1 MNRTAIFI
9 DAGYFFAQGSNC
21 LTGEKQVRGD
31 LLLNIDKLLEAL
43 EKFSTKITGVPLLR
57 IYWYDGTSMGPTP
70 QHLALAIK
78 PNVKLRLGF
87 VNAVGQQKGVDSL
100 IVTDMITLARN
111 KAMSDAVL
119 LSGDEDLRVGV
130 QQAQEYGVRVHL
142 LGICQ
147 HQSHPQRYNQSLF
160 LLHEAD
166 STYIWTSKE
175 ISLFLSF
182 SPKFDASK
190 TAAVVLKE
198 ESVES
203 KNKPV
208 LVKSKPADSPTLSDV
223 AKEYALEI
231 DINLIEGLVTNFA
244 SLHQIPSEIDRPLLG
259 KAGKALGLLNPQEK
273 RQIRLEF
280 ISALKAKAVAPAGK
294 EE

>member
-1 MNRTAIFI
+1 MDRAAIFV

-21 LTGEKQVRGD
+21 LAGQKQARGD
-31 LLLNIDKLLEAL
+31 LSLDINKLLTAL
-43 EKFSTKITGVPLLR
+43 EKFSATVSHVPLLR

-111 KAMSDAVL
+111 NAMSDAIL

-130 QQAQEYGVRVHL
+130 QLAQEYGIRVHL

-147 HQSHPQRYNQSLF
+147 HQSHPQKYNQSLF

-166 STYIWTSKE
+166 DTHIWTSKE
-175 ISLFLSF
+175 ISTFLSVKPRAGIEKTIK
-182 SPKFDASK
+182 SKEQIPESK
-190 TAAVVLKE
+190 TKPN
-198 ESVES
+198 S
-203 KNKPV
+203 KN
-208 LVKSKPADSPTLSDV
+208 ANAANSPSLQQL

-231 DINLIEGLVTNFA
+231 DVNIIEGLITNFV
-244 SLHQIPSEIDRPLLG
+244 SIKQIPPEIDRPLLG
-259 KAGKALGLLNPQEK
+259 KAGRVLGTLEIEQK
-273 RQIRLEF
+273 REIRVEF
-280 ISALKAKAVAPAGK
+280 ISALKARIAPPTK
-294 EE
+294 TK